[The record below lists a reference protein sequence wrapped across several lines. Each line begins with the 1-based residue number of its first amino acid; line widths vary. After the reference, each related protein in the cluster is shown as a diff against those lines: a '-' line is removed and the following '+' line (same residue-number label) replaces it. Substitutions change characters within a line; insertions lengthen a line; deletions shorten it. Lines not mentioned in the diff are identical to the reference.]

1 MCAYYVHICTRFYI
15 KHIIIHSIELNA
27 IMTALRVGKVLKNLE
42 DRAPLYHIYISIA
55 QLVVQ
60 KQKNISQSNRH
71 FYYII

>member
-1 MCAYYVHICTRFYI
+1 
-15 KHIIIHSIELNA
+15 
-27 IMTALRVGKVLKNLE
+27 MTALRVGKVLKNLE